1 METKDL
7 ILRNWQ
13 DSDAKALYEMCLDEA
28 LRKSGIDFYNSITD
42 SRNTIQCWKNSR
54 GFKVIADK
62 KNDNFIGFISL
73 GDMNRY
79 DGYMEIE
86 YAIAPRYR
94 NNGCAV
100 QAVKK
105 MLEYGFKEMN
115 LSAVAA
121 WVRSHNKESI
131 RVLEKCSF
139 TFECRLRKHARD
151 QSDTLCYS
159 ILREEWESKT
169 AVG

>member
-1 METKDL
+1 MKTKDL

-94 NNGCAV
+94 NNIKRGYIPDGKGV
-100 QAVKK
+100 
-105 MLEYGFKEMN
+105 YYKEKICE
-115 LSAVAA
+115 ADVAY
-121 WVRSHNKESI
+121 RNDDE
-131 RVLEKCSF
+131 L
-139 TFECRLRKHARD
+139 
-151 QSDTLCYS
+151 TLC
-159 ILREEWESKT
+159 LVKEL
-169 AVG
+169 